1 MNPAT
6 PFTLSNLNLNLGA
19 PSPATPMPPQ
29 HVLHAMSMPMNQQ
42 IGVTNQAATMD
53 HMVSNGVI
61 PLNGGD
67 GGFGADASTGGAGIR
82 YQNLDVDQMVER
94 YWPGSY

>member
-1 MNPAT
+1 
-6 PFTLSNLNLNLGA
+6 
-19 PSPATPMPPQ
+19 
-29 HVLHAMSMPMNQQ
+29 MSMNQQ
-42 IGVTNQAATMD
+42 IGATNQAATME

-67 GGFGADASTGGAGIR
+67 GGFSADAATGGAASIR
-82 YQNLDVDQMVER
+82 YQNLDVDQLVER